1 MASVS
6 AAPAAL
12 PRAPSELLR
21 SWRRFKSNRLSVV
34 GAVVLLLI
42 ALGAVVGPPLAR
54 HFLQLTP
61 YDLACDSFA
70 PMSRDHPL
78 GCDPLGRDLLARL
91 LAGGRVSL
99 IVGLSVAIGSTGI
112 GLVIGAIAGYFGG
125 VVDSLLM
132 RLTDTMLALPTFFIL
147 LAAAAVL
154 GPSLVNTVIIISV
167 LEWTTT
173 ARLVRGEFLVIREK
187 EYVLAARAV
196 GLTHLRIV
204 RHILLNVVPVLVVA
218 GTLAVASGILVE
230 SALSFLGLGTQPPQ
244 ASWGYMLSSVQNFVF
259 TEPLLG
265 VFPGLLIMITV
276 LAVNFVGEGLRDALD
291 PRLVKR

>member
-1 MASVS
+1 VASAA
-6 AAPAAL
+6 AAPANVQ
-12 PRAPSELLR
+12 RAPSELAR
-21 SWRRFKSNRLSVV
+21 SWHRFKSNRLSLA

-42 ALGAVVGPPLAR
+42 ALGAIVGPPLAR
-54 HFLQLTP
+54 HFLGLTP
-61 YDLACDSFA
+61 YDLSCTSFA

-112 GLVIGAIAGYFGG
+112 GLIIGAIAGYFGG
-125 VVDSLLM
+125 AVDSLLM
-132 RLTDTMLALPTFFIL
+132 RFTDTMLALPTFFIL
-147 LAAAAVL
+147 LSAAAVL

-187 EYVLAARAV
+187 EFVTAARAV
-196 GLTHLRIV
+196 GLTNLRIV

-291 PRLVKR
+291 PRLVRR

>member
-1 MASVS
+1 MAALVVLVAIACISLAAPLYAEHVARTDPFVSNVGGTTIIDDKRVDVLQESGGLGLGVTPIGPTWEIDRYFLGVDNQGRDVMARLLYGGRTSLLISVS
-6 AAPAAL
+6 AALLCCAA
-12 PRAPSELLR
+12 AT
-21 SWRRFKSNRLSVV
+21 
-34 GAVVLLLI
+34 VLGML
-42 ALGAVVGPPLAR
+42 
-54 HFLQLTP
+54 
-61 YDLACDSFA
+61 
-70 PMSRDHPL
+70 
-78 GCDPLGRDLLARL
+78 
-91 LAGGRVSL
+91 
-99 IVGLSVAIGSTGI
+99 
-112 GLVIGAIAGYFGG
+112 AGYFGG

-196 GLTHLRIV
+196 GLTNLRIV

-244 ASWGYMLSSVQNFVF
+244 ASWGYMLSSVQDFVF
-259 TEPLLG
+259 TAPLLG

-276 LAVNFVGEGLRDALD
+276 LSVNFVGEGLRDALD